1 MLSKEVKQIICMKW
15 GQLYG
20 PEYVNRLYAMAR
32 AHTTGPL
39 RFVCLTDDRAGIR
52 PEVEYHDC
60 PEIAIPTPFN
70 RRGWRKLTT
79 YAASE
84 QLFGLTGQWLF
95 LDLDVVVLGSLD
107 EFFSYQPEKSF
118 IVMRNWTQ
126 PGRNIGNT
134 SVYRFTVGADE
145 YLLSRLI
152 AEQDAILTTYRN
164 SQTYVSRTVRELVFW
179 PDAWCVL
186 FKTHC
191 VPPWP
196 QRFWKTPSHPADARV
211 VAFPGVP
218 NPHEAV
224 DGRWPAKA
232 WKKTYKFIRPT
243 PWIREAWER
252 SEALAAERGA

>member
-1 MLSKEVKQIICMKW
+1 MRQFICMKW
-15 GQLYG
+15 GRLYG
-20 PEYVNRLYAMAR
+20 PEYVNRLYAMVC
-32 AHTTGPL
+32 AHSSGPI
-39 RFVCLTDDRAGIR
+39 RFVCLTDDRSGIR
-52 PEVEYHDC
+52 AEVECHDC
-60 PEIAIPTPFN
+60 PEIPLPSPFN
-70 RRGWRKLTT
+70 LRGWRKLTT

-84 QLFGLTGQWLF
+84 RLYGLSGQWLF

-107 EFFSYQPEKSF
+107 DFFTYQPEKSF

-152 AEQDAILTTYRN
+152 AEQDAILATFRN
-164 SQTYVSRTVRELVFW
+164 SQTYISRTVRELVFW
-179 PDAWCVL
+179 PDEWCVL

-196 QRFWKTPSHPADARV
+196 LRFWKAPTVPAGARV

-224 DGRWPAKA
+224 IGKWPAKA
-232 WKKTYKFIRPT
+232 WKKSYKFIRPA
-243 PWIREAWER
+243 PWIQQAWD
-252 SEALAAERGA
+252 SAETFVEKPGLV

>member
-1 MLSKEVKQIICMKW
+1 MKW

-20 PEYVNRLYAMAR
+20 PEYVNRLYAMVR
-32 AHTTGPL
+32 ANIAGPL
-39 RFVCLTDDRAGIR
+39 RFVCLTDERAGIR
-52 PEVEYHDC
+52 PEVECHDC
-60 PEIAIPTPFN
+60 PEIALPAPYN

-84 QLFGLTGQWLF
+84 QLFGFSGQWLF
-95 LDLDVVVLGSLD
+95 LDLDVVILGSLD
-107 EFFSYQPEKSF
+107 DFFTYQPEKSF
-118 IVMRNWTQ
+118 VVMRNWTQ

-145 YLLSRLI
+145 YLLSRLL
-152 AEQDAILTTYRN
+152 AEQDAILATFRN
-164 SQTYVSRTVRELVFW
+164 SQTYISRTVRELVFW

-196 QRFWKTPSHPADARV
+196 LRFWKTPTHPADARV

-224 DGRWPAKA
+224 DGRWPAPA
-232 WKKTYKFIRPT
+232 WKKSYKFIRPA
-243 PWIREAWER
+243 PWIGEAWAAAEA
-252 SEALAAERGA
+252 ALAERPLD

>member
-1 MLSKEVKQIICMKW
+1 MKW

-20 PEYVNRLYAMAR
+20 PEYVNRLYAMVR
-32 AHTTGPL
+32 ANVEGPL
-39 RFVCLTDDRAGIR
+39 RFVCLTDERAGIR
-52 PEVEYHDC
+52 PEVECHDC
-60 PEIAIPTPFN
+60 PEIALPAPHN

-145 YLLSRLI
+145 YLLKPAEPDAVKATVLRAIDRQRRERDEIELKRRTDEEGERARDLLERELRDALNRGGLEGSRLFSYLSLRGLHEGERF
-152 AEQDAILTTYRN
+152 A
-164 SQTYVSRTVRELVFW
+164 LV
-179 PDAWCVL
+179 L
-186 FKTHC
+186 
-191 VPPWP
+191 
-196 QRFWKTPSHPADARV
+196 RPAA
-211 VAFPGVP
+211 P
-218 NPHEAV
+218 
-224 DGRWPAKA
+224 DGRGYPD
-232 WKKTYKFIRPT
+232 IR
-243 PWIREAWER
+243 R
-252 SEALAAERGA
+252 SAIGKL